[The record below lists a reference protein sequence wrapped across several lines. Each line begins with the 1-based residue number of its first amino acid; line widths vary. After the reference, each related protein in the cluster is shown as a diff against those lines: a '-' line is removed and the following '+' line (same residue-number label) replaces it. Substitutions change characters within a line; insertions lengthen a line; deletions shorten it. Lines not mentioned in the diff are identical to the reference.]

1 MKKWTFLLSL
11 VFLLQACG
19 GDNDSVQRTIRGAA
33 FVSGPVQGASVAVS
47 ILDGAGKTVIAETTT
62 SDSGRWSV
70 EVPGDLE
77 GVFLVEA
84 SGGTY
89 QELAGGDTVSLL
101 DSQRLKAISW
111 LASDE
116 SGTMN
121 LSPFSTLAEALYH
134 YKRGVSAGPH
144 EAVLYGNSQISRFI
158 GFNVL
163 NTTPSAQAT
172 SLNNASRFYHL
183 LFGLSSVADWIA
195 RVNGGAPG
203 RTIDL
208 TVSGYNDVERD
219 GWFNGHGSSGD
230 IFLGSVATSAET
242 YRHLLALNTLNVASQ
257 TPVSFSQVE
266 SYAKAINDADLYQ
279 FKLSK
284 VVPLDLTS
292 PVLFN
297 LSLQDGQIISGL
309 TTLSFAV
316 VSRADLLGCDLLVDG
331 IFHATSPGG
340 YAPEYLI
347 DTELLSDG
355 EHSFAIECMDVTGGA
370 GEKAVNLVVAN
381 AGTEISSVQPSDGQT
396 IGGSFTFSASVTD
409 PAGIQSVRFD
419 INGTSYFPGSLSFP
433 SVAINTAQFPDQDR
447 SYSLDITVV
456 NQVGDTTT
464 ETVSFTLDN
473 VDPTASW
480 NLSGVSAIS
489 GDYEVSGQIADNQS
503 GVTGR
508 LLIDGNVISTFQEGS
523 FSQIIP
529 TNTYTDGNYQV
540 TLEVVDQAG
549 NSVILAEE
557 LIFDNTPPTLELI
570 NPLDG
575 DVLTSD
581 TLMAALYADTGG
593 IDGAFTWLVDG
604 VRYSQSGSDGNGR
617 VTTELNVSNYSRG
630 PHTVGI
636 SVTDRVGN
644 TTTETVNVV
653 FDY

>member
-1 MKKWTFLLSL
+1 
-11 VFLLQACG
+11 
-19 GDNDSVQRTIRGAA
+19 
-33 FVSGPVQGASVAVS
+33 
-47 ILDGAGKTVIAETTT
+47 
-62 SDSGRWSV
+62 
-70 EVPGDLE
+70 
-77 GVFLVEA
+77 
-84 SGGTY
+84 
-89 QELAGGDTVSLL
+89 
-101 DSQRLKAISW
+101 
-111 LASDE
+111 
-116 SGTMN
+116 
-121 LSPFSTLAEALYH
+121 
-134 YKRGVSAGPH
+134 
-144 EAVLYGNSQISRFI
+144 
-158 GFNVL
+158 
-163 NTTPSAQAT
+163 
-172 SLNNASRFYHL
+172 
-183 LFGLSSVADWIA
+183 
-195 RVNGGAPG
+195 
-203 RTIDL
+203 
-208 TVSGYNDVERD
+208 
-219 GWFNGHGSSGD
+219 
-230 IFLGSVATSAET
+230 
-242 YRHLLALNTLNVASQ
+242 
-257 TPVSFSQVE
+257 
-266 SYAKAINDADLYQ
+266 
-279 FKLSK
+279 
-284 VVPLDLTS
+284 
-292 PVLFN
+292 
-297 LSLQDGQIISGL
+297 
-309 TTLSFAV
+309 
-316 VSRADLLGCDLLVDG
+316 
-331 IFHATSPGG
+331 
-340 YAPEYLI
+340 
-347 DTELLSDG
+347 
-355 EHSFAIECMDVTGGA
+355 
-370 GEKAVNLVVAN
+370 
-381 AGTEISSVQPSDGQT
+381 
-396 IGGSFTFSASVTD
+396 
-409 PAGIQSVRFD
+409 
-419 INGTSYFPGSLSFP
+419 
-433 SVAINTAQFPDQDR
+433 VAINTAQFPDQDR